1 MKTDIINALEHGTVL
16 MGNSYNYT
24 IEKILGQGSFGITY
38 LAKVKLQGA
47 LGILNT
53 NMYVAIKEFFMKD
66 ICWREGTNVMTGSKA
81 GLYDDYKKKFAK
93 EAINL
98 SKLQHPSIVKVV
110 ESFEC
115 NRSSYFVMEFIE
127 GENLY
132 EYIQRKEILSEKE
145 SLNCIVKIGEAI
157 SFMHENKMLHLD
169 LKPTNIMRR
178 SNGELVLIDFGL
190 SKQFIENG
198 EPESTTSIGGGTTG
212 YAPLEQSTYKKGE
225 GFPATLDVYALGAT
239 LYKCLVGKTPPNAS
253 TILNEGLP
261 DDVWP
266 VYLNP
271 DTIKLVKEAMHPLR
285 KKRIQTINDFIAK
298 AEKIQPL
305 ATEGINRIGDIPN
318 RALKSIE
325 DTISVSNPLPK
336 EVQEINELC
345 VNWNFDSNEYDEESD
360 FTKEGITKYLQ
371 SFKNLGEGVF
381 GCSIPV
387 NQAMRA
393 STHYDWGNPLNNLHG
408 NINFAILQIKY
419 LQKLTGLTFRLPT
432 AHELAYLVFNGGD
445 TKGQYFYYDPNTAEL
460 GIRDFS
466 KFDGIKT
473 FDRHN
478 LWDMTDDKDC
488 ACILVI
494 DTQIDKIEK
503 KESTDGIWRSYG
515 IWQFG
520 FCPVTLFPGIKKY
533 GMIDKTGRLVIDYIY
548 DSVSE
553 AEFICLPAPGP
564 LGPLF
569 LGIHCRKGD
578 LNTYYRIESGM
589 KLVEHARM
597 TDAEYEQLCQFS

>member
-1 MKTDIINALEHGTVL
+1 MKTESNNALEQGTIL
-16 MGNSYNYT
+16 KGNSYNYT
-24 IEKILGQGSFGITY
+24 IEKTLGQGSFGITY
-38 LAKVKLQGA
+38 LAKVMMQDA

-53 NMYVAIKEFFMKD
+53 NLYVAIKEFFMKD

-81 GLYDDYKKKFAK
+81 GLYDDYKNKFAK

-98 SKLQHPSIVKVV
+98 SKLLHPSIVKVV

-115 NRSSYFVMEFIE
+115 NRSSYFVMEYIE
-127 GENLY
+127 GENLN
-132 EYIQRKEILSEKE
+132 EFIQRKGMLSEKE
-145 SLNCIVKIGEAI
+145 SLDYIVKIGEAI

-169 LKPTNIMRR
+169 LKPMNIMRR
-178 SNGELVLIDFGL
+178 NNGELVLIDFGL
-190 SKQFIENG
+190 SKQFNENG

-253 TILNEGLP
+253 TVLNEGLP
-261 DDVWP
+261 DDAWP

-271 DTIKLVKEAMHPLR
+271 DTIKLVEEAMHPLR

-298 AEKIQPL
+298 AKKIQPL
-305 ATEGINRIGDIPN
+305 ATEGNNRIGDIPN

-325 DTISVSNPLPK
+325 DTISGSNPLPK

-408 NINFAILQIKY
+408 DINFAILQIKY

-432 AHELAYLVFNGGD
+432 AHELAYIVFNGGD
-445 TKGQYFYYDPNTAEL
+445 TKGKYFYYDPNTAEL

-466 KFDGIKT
+466 KFDGIKS

-478 LWDMTDDKDC
+478 LWDMTHNKDC

-494 DTQIDKIEK
+494 DTQIDKIE
-503 KESTDGIWRSYG
+503 ENENTDGIWRSYG

-520 FCPVTLFPGIKKY
+520 FCPVTLSPGEYKY
-533 GMIDKTGRLVIDYIY
+533 GMIDKTGRLVIDYKY

-578 LNTYYRIESGM
+578 LNTYYRIEPGM
-589 KLVEHARM
+589 RLVQHARM
-597 TDAEYEQLCQFS
+597 TDARYEELCQYT